1 MTETGIEEYANLL
14 KKVVLEYSPKI
25 IVAFVILF
33 IGLWI
38 TSILTKLVKRILKKR
53 NVEETLAN
61 FIGNLLFWTLRIL
74 VFITFISKLGVETS
88 SFVAILGAAGLAI
101 GLALQGSLSN
111 FAGGILII
119 LFKPFKVEDV
129 IETQGVIGLV
139 KEIQIFNTKLL
150 TADNKTIYIPNGILS
165 NGVVINYTQ
174 EGIRRVDL
182 IIGVDYSS
190 DLQLVKNTIKEVMS
204 KNPSVL
210 SEPEANTFVLELADS
225 SINMA
230 IRPWAKVE
238 DYFKV
243 HAEILEECKIA
254 FDKANIEIPFPHQ
267 VEIQKKQLSV

>member
-1 MTETGIEEYANLL
+1 MKEEDIEGYVSLL
-14 KKVVLEYSPKI
+14 KKVILEYSPKI
-25 IVAFVILF
+25 IFAFLILF
-33 IGLWI
+33 IGLWA
-38 TSILTKLVKRILKKR
+38 TSIITKLVKKLLKKR
-53 NVEETLAN
+53 DVEDTLAN
-61 FIGNLLFWTLRIL
+61 FVGNLLFWTLRIL

-88 SFVAILGAAGLAI
+88 SFVAILGAAGLAV

-129 IETQGVIGLV
+129 IETQGAIGVV
-139 KEIQIFNTKLL
+139 KEIQIFNTRLT

-165 NGVVINYTQ
+165 NGVVTNYTQ

-182 IIGVDYSS
+182 VIGVDYNS

-204 KNPSVL
+204 RNAHVL
-210 SEPEANTFVLELADS
+210 KEPEANTFVLELADS

-230 IRPWAKVE
+230 IRPWATVE

-254 FDKANIEIPFPHQ
+254 FDKANIEIPYPHQ
-267 VEIQKKQLSV
+267 VEIHKK

>member
-1 MTETGIEEYANLL
+1 MTDNKMESYFDLL
-14 KKVVLEYSPKI
+14 KKVILEYSPKI
-25 IVAFVILF
+25 IFAFLILF
-33 IGLWI
+33 IGLWA
-38 TSILTKLVKRILKKR
+38 TSIITKLIKRVLKKR
-53 NVEETLAN
+53 EVEDTLAN
-61 FIGNLLFWTLRIL
+61 FVGNLLFWTFRIL

-88 SFVAILGAAGLAI
+88 SFVAILGAAGLAV

-129 IETQGVIGLV
+129 IETQGVIGVV
-139 KEIQIFNTKLL
+139 KEIQIFNTRLL

-165 NGVVINYTQ
+165 NGVVTNYTQ
-174 EGIRRVDL
+174 EGIRRVD
-182 IIGVDYSS
+182 IVIGVDYSS

-204 KNPSVL
+204 RNTQVL
-210 SEPEANTFVLELADS
+210 KEPEATTFVIDLADS

-243 HAEILEECKIA
+243 RSEILEACKIA
-254 FDKANIEIPFPHQ
+254 FDKANIEIPYPHQ
-267 VEIQKKQLSV
+267 VEIHKK

>member
-1 MTETGIEEYANLL
+1 MPDNEIQKYVELL

-25 IVAFVILF
+25 IFAFLILF
-33 IGLWI
+33 IGLWT
-38 TSILTKLVKRILKKR
+38 TSIITKLVKRVLKKR
-53 NVEETLAN
+53 DVEETLAN

-88 SFVAILGAAGLAI
+88 SFVAILGAAGLAV

-129 IETQGVIGLV
+129 IETQGSIGVV
-139 KEIQIFNTKLL
+139 KEIQIFNTRLL

-165 NGVVINYTQ
+165 NGVVTNYTQ
-174 EGIRRVDL
+174 EGIRRVD
-182 IIGVDYSS
+182 IVIGVDYSS
-190 DLQLVKNTIKEVMS
+190 DLNLVKNTILEVMN
-204 KNPSVL
+204 KNANVL
-210 SEPEANTFVLELADS
+210 KEPEANTFVANLASS
-225 SINMA
+225 SIDMA

-243 HAEILEECKIA
+243 KAEILEECKIA

-267 VEIQKKQLSV
+267 VEIKKK

>member
-1 MTETGIEEYANLL
+1 MTEKEIEGYISIL
-14 KKVVLEYSPKI
+14 KKIILEFSPKI
-25 IVAFVILF
+25 IFAFIILF
-33 IGLWI
+33 IGLWAASII
-38 TSILTKLVKRILKKR
+38 TKFTKKILKKR
-53 NVEETLAN
+53 KVEDTLAN
-61 FIGNLLFWTLRIL
+61 FAGNLLFWTLRIL

-88 SFVAILGAAGLAI
+88 SFVAILGAAGLAV

-129 IETQGVIGLV
+129 IEAAGSIGIV
-139 KEIQIFNTKLL
+139 KEIQIFNTRLL

-182 IIGVDYSS
+182 VIGVDYSS
-190 DLQLVKNTIKEVMS
+190 DLNLVKNTIKEVMS
-204 KNPSVL
+204 KNTHVL
-210 SEPEANTFVLELADS
+210 KEPEATTFVLDLADS

-230 IRPWAKVE
+230 IRPWATVE

-243 HAEILEECKIA
+243 RSDILEACKIA
-254 FDKANIEIPFPHQ
+254 FDKANIEIPYPHQ
-267 VEIQKKQLSV
+267 VEIHKK